1 MTNFGKVKQTLLSVY
16 DLILLFFL
24 KSDDYKINLSHDE
37 IKKEIKLN
45 ERF

>member
-16 DLILLFFL
+16 DFILLFFL
-24 KSDDYKINLSHDE
+24 KSNDYKINLSHDE